1 MGGRELSVIIL
12 LRTLPL
18 PIQVYLTDSCV
29 IVVFFFFTCSRPRS
43 VDEVAYQDEVVAV
56 LRKSLQGADVGATVC
71 MCTTYHKASF
81 PFQKMVW
88 E

>member
-1 MGGRELSVIIL
+1 MLLSCSGL
-12 LRTLPL
+12 LV
-18 PIQVYLTDSCV
+18 QVYPANSCI
-29 IVVFFFFTCSRPRS
+29 IVVFLFFTCSRPRS

-56 LRKSLQGADVGATVC
+56 LRKSLQGADVGATVS

-81 PFQKMVW
+81 PFQNMVR